1 MTAWWQQ
8 MALLHSIRRVPL
20 FTHDWIL
27 KVTVT
32 TMVMLTVYYLACEH
46 SMKTR
51 ELGHTWL

>member
-1 MTAWWQQ
+1 

-32 TMVMLTVYYLACEH
+32 TMVMLTVYYLVCEH